1 MTNRTARDRAI
12 LIVAV
17 VALGLLGSACAQD
30 APQDVFQAS
39 GRNARKADE
48 LWNLVFPIAVAVFV
62 IVEGL
67 LVFAV
72 IKYRHK
78 PGREAAQFHG
88 NTKLEVVLTAVPALI
103 LAFISIPTVRTIFD
117 LAEEPT
123 GALTVKVIGHQFWW
137 EYQYPDLG
145 IVTANELRIPT
156 GQPVLL
162 DLEGATS
169 DRVFPNEREVIHS
182 FWVPRLAGSQDII
195 PGRNASLVL
204 EADEPDTYFGQ
215 CKEYCGLSHANMR
228 LRVIAET
235 PADFQAWVSARQQP
249 AEEGFDTQVAEGAQ
263 LFQEGADNIS
273 QPCSSCHSV
282 DATQPAPDVGPNLG
296 GFASRQ
302 SFAGAMFE
310 NNEEN
315 LVRWLEDPDAVKPGA
330 RMPDV
335 GLTQE
340 QIDSIIAYLQTLE

>member
-1 MTNRTARDRAI
+1 M
-12 LIVAV
+12 LVVAV
-17 VALGLLGSACAQD
+17 LALGLLGSACAQD
-30 APQDVFQAS
+30 APQDVFQVS

-48 LWNLVFPIAVAVFV
+48 LWNLVFPIAVAVFF

-72 IKYRHK
+72 IRYRHR

-137 EYQYPDLG
+137 EYQYPELG
-145 IVTANELRIPT
+145 IFTANELRIPT

-162 DLEGATS
+162 DLEGAPT
-169 DRVFPNEREVIHS
+169 DRVDATEEVIHS
-182 FWVPRLAGSQDII
+182 FWIPRLAGSQDII
-195 PGRNASLVL
+195 PGRNASLVI

-235 PADFQAWVSARQQP
+235 PEDFQAWVTAQQQP
-249 AEEGFDTQVAEGAQ
+249 ADEGVDAEVAEGAR
-263 LFQEGADNIS
+263 LFQEGAENIS
-273 QPCSSCHSV
+273 QPCASCHSV
-282 DATQPAPDVGPNLG
+282 DSTQQSPDIGPNLG
-296 GFASRQ
+296 GFATRQ

-315 LVRWLEDPDAVKPGA
+315 LVQWLEDPEAAKDGA
-330 RMPDV
+330 KMPDV
-335 GLTQE
+335 GLTQD

>member
-1 MTNRTARDRAI
+1 MTHRKARDRA
-12 LIVAV
+12 LLVVAV
-17 VALGLLGSACAQD
+17 LAFGLLSTACAQD
-30 APQDVFQAS
+30 APQDVFRVS

-145 IVTANELRIPT
+145 IVTANELHIPT

-162 DLEGATS
+162 DLEGAQS
-169 DRVFPNEREVIHS
+169 DRVDATEEVIHS

-204 EADEPDTYFGQ
+204 EADEPGTYFGQ
-215 CKEYCGLSHANMR
+215 CKEYCGLGHANMK

-249 AEEGFDTQVAEGAQ
+249 PDEGLDAQVAEGAQ

-273 QPCSSCHSV
+273 QPCASCHSV
-282 DATQPAPDVGPNLG
+282 DATQPAPEVGPNLD
-296 GFASRQ
+296 GFATRQ
-302 SFAGAMFE
+302 TFAGAMFD
-310 NNEEN
+310 NNEED
-315 LVRWLEDPDAVKPGA
+315 LVRWLEDPDQVKPGA
-330 RMPDV
+330 KMPDV

>member
-1 MTNRTARDRAI
+1 V
-12 LIVAV
+12 VAV
-17 VALGLLGSACAQD
+17 LALCILGSACAQD
-30 APQDVFQAS
+30 APQDVFQVS

-48 LWNLVFPIAVAVFV
+48 LWNLVFPIAVAIFV

-72 IKYRHK
+72 IKYRHR

-123 GALTVKVIGHQFWW
+123 GALSVKVIAHQFWW

-145 IVTANELRIPT
+145 IVTANELHIPT

-162 DLEGATS
+162 DLEGAQS
-169 DRVFPNEREVIHS
+169 DRVDSTEEVIHS

-215 CKEYCGLSHANMR
+215 CKEYCGLGHANMK

-235 PADFQAWVSARQQP
+235 PADFQAWVSELQQP
-249 AEEGFDTQVAEGAQ
+249 EAQPLDAQITEGAR

-273 QPCSSCHSV
+273 RVCVECHSV
-282 DATQPAPDVGPNLG
+282 DATQPAPDVGPNLD
-296 GFASRQ
+296 GFAARQ
-302 SFAGAMFE
+302 SFAGAMVE
-310 NNEEN
+310 NTEEN
-315 LVRWLEDPDAVKPGA
+315 LVQWLANPESVKPGA
-330 RMPDV
+330 KMPDV
-335 GLTQE
+335 GLTQD
-340 QIDSIIAYLQTLE
+340 QIESIIAYLQTLE

>member
-1 MTNRTARDRAI
+1 MQ
-12 LIVAV
+12 IVAV
-17 VALGLLGSACAQD
+17 VALALFGSACAQD
-30 APQDVFQAS
+30 APQDVFQVA

-48 LWNLVFPIAVAVFV
+48 LWNLVFPIAVAIFI

-72 IKYRHK
+72 VKYRHR
-78 PGREAAQFHG
+78 PGREPAQWHG

-123 GALTVKVIGHQFWW
+123 GALQVKVIGHQFWW
-137 EYQYPDLG
+137 EYQYPELG

-162 DLEGATS
+162 DLEGAAT
-169 DRVFPNEREVIHS
+169 DRVDATEEVIHS

-195 PGRNASLVL
+195 PGRNASLVI
-204 EADEPDTYFGQ
+204 EADEPDTYLGQ

-228 LRVIAET
+228 LRVIAQT
-235 PADFQAWVSARQQP
+235 PADFQAWVADEQEP
-249 AEEGFDTQVAEGAQ
+249 PPEDLDTQAAEGQ
-263 LFQEGADNIS
+263 RLFEEGADNIS
-273 QPCSSCHSV
+273 QPCASCHSV

-296 GFASRQ
+296 GFATRET
-302 SFAGAMFE
+302 FAGAMFE
-310 NNEEN
+310 NTEAN
-315 LVRWLEDPDAVKPGA
+315 LIQWLQDPEAAKVGA
-330 RMPDV
+330 KMPDV
-335 GLTQE
+335 GLTQD